1 MYERELAMRIST
13 KGRYALAA
21 AISMSQQ
28 HDKGEYIT
36 VLSISE
42 NLGISKIYLEQ
53 VFSLLKRGGLV
64 ISVKGAQGG
73 YMLSRIP
80 AQITVFEILS
90 AVEGSLFESA
100 EDTVASFA
108 PGIEKAMRLS
118 VFQVLDKSVKDTLT
132 AVTLDDLT
140 SEAEKHNADSAQM
153 FYI

>member
-1 MYERELAMRIST
+1 MRVST

-28 HDKGEYIT
+28 HNSGEFIT

-42 NLGISKIYLEQ
+42 KLGISKIYLEQ

-73 YMLSRIP
+73 YQLSRTP
-80 AQITVFEILS
+80 GQITVFEVLA
-90 AVEGSLFESA
+90 AVEGSLFEGA
-100 EDTVASFA
+100 EDTVEVKA
-108 PGIEKAMRLS
+108 PDIEKAMRVA
-118 VFQVLDKSVKDTLT
+118 VFDKLDKAVKDALT
-132 AVTLDDLT
+132 RVTLDDLV
-140 SEAEKHNADSAQM
+140 SEAEKRKADSAHM

>member
-1 MYERELAMRIST
+1 MRIST

-28 HDKGEYIT
+28 HDNGEYIT

-42 NLGISKIYLEQ
+42 KLGISKIYLEQ

-73 YMLSRIP
+73 YMLSRMP
-80 AQITVFEILS
+80 GQITVFEILS
-90 AVEGSLFESA
+90 SVEGALFENA
-100 EDTVASFA
+100 EDTVASNA

-118 VFQVLDKSVKDTLT
+118 VFEVLDKSVKDALT

-140 SEAEKHNADSAQM
+140 SEAEKNNTDSAQM